1 MNDALKV
8 KPYIAAI
15 SPYVAGKPIE
25 ETAKEYGLKLNEIV
39 KLASNENPLG
49 MPESARKAVEAVM
62 TSVSRYPDGNAR
74 VFREAVA
81 KHFGLT
87 PDWVIGG
94 NGSTVRGAC
103 ACLPKTLRW
112 I

>member
-39 KLASNENPLG
+39 KLASNENPG
-49 MPESARKAVEAVM
+49 DARERAK
-62 TSVSRYPDGNAR
+62 SRGSGDDVSLPLPR
-74 VFREAVA
+74 RERPCV
-81 KHFGLT
+81 
-87 PDWVIGG
+87 
-94 NGSTVRGAC
+94 S
-103 ACLPKTLRW
+103 
-112 I
+112 

>member
-39 KLASNENPLG
+39 KLASNEIPWG
-49 MPESARKAVEAVM
+49 CPRAREKPWK
-62 TSVSRYPDGNAR
+62 R
-74 VFREAVA
+74 
-81 KHFGLT
+81 
-87 PDWVIGG
+87 
-94 NGSTVRGAC
+94 
-103 ACLPKTLRW
+103 
-112 I
+112 

>member
-39 KLASNENPLG
+39 KHARERAKSRGSGDDVSLPL
-49 MPESARKAVEAVM
+49 PRRERPC
-62 TSVSRYPDGNAR
+62 VS
-74 VFREAVA
+74 
-81 KHFGLT
+81 
-87 PDWVIGG
+87 
-94 NGSTVRGAC
+94 
-103 ACLPKTLRW
+103 
-112 I
+112 